1 MSTTS
6 ATSSKS
12 RSRAKAA
19 KITKPPVVPSLHL
32 VMIASTVGLI
42 VLTMVAYYFA
52 PTEKAAHFLSLTTL
66 LVGFLTGK
74 LSNSFGKKIDGTD
87 KDDPEADG
95 DDSE

>member
-1 MSTTS
+1 MSTTAS
-6 ATSSKS
+6 TKS
-12 RSRAKAA
+12 RARAKAVP
-19 KITKPPVVPSLHL
+19 KVTTPPVVPPLHL

-74 LSNSFGKKIDGTD
+74 LSNGFGQKFDGTD
-87 KDDPEADG
+87 KERGDG